1 MNGPMS
7 DATFS
12 QASKQVLAAGLVG
25 LTLLGAAGWAA
36 MPPPSTAAPLAAVHA
51 MDVDGLEATRLFEL
65 LRVHGTVIDGTLNLD
80 EHRGTSL
87 ADGTDPLFGPTLD
100 WLPPIAR
107 RGYTV
112 APTPAPPARR
122 LLQAKNHRFLKRL
135 YDAGVTIVPG
145 TDAVAFAY
153 IGELEIY
160 ERAGIPAP
168 DVLRIATLVPAQVM
182 GEARDYGSITT
193 GKVADIIIGDGDPT
207 VRIAE
212 LRRIETVVR
221 AGRVYP
227 VRDLYAEVGV
237 MPDW

>member
-1 MNGPMS
+1 MHGHIDAWREGRAELGGILALANGITTIR
-7 DATFS
+7 D
-12 QASKQVLAAGLVG
+12 LAA
-25 LTLLGAAGWAA
+25 
-36 MPPPSTAAPLAAVHA
+36 
-51 MDVDGLEATRLFEL
+51 DVDRAVSFRD
-65 LRVHGTVIDGTLNLD
+65 R
-80 EHRGTSL
+80 
-87 ADGTDPLFGPTLD
+87 AAAGPTLD

-168 DVLRIATLVPAQVM
+168 DVLRITTLVPAQVM

-193 GKVADIIIGDGDPT
+193 GKVADIIIVDGDPT
-207 VRIAE
+207 ARIAE